1 MLEMVGDQEVP
12 ALISLN
18 LLVKKTEVSIFH
30 IFIIYYKY
38 LSKFVLHNLTFQ
50 QKISNY
56 KIEISVPAEKIRV
69 GRDFQVIVPEFI
81 PVNER
86 RLDKCPDRAL
96 LVWSPTTDIPDQKCK
111 LDEYII
117 LAKEK
122 YGYNGEQALGML
134 FWHKHNLERAV
145 LDLSNFTP
153 FPDEWTVEDK
163 VLFEQAFQFHGK
175 SFHRIRQML
184 PDKSIAS
191 LVKYYYSWK
200 KTRSRTSLMDRQ
212 ARKLTSSGKDG
223 ENGSENGS
231 ELGSN
236 TDSESEE
243 KVRIFFYN
251 HKWTIHRGIRR
262 GKNQTVPGSQ
272 GADGKASSDSENIP
286 QVQGIICCRGLVATA
301 VLLVIMFVQRQRD
314 TRVIAAICTG
324 GQRTGV
330 ARPLSSMPGRS
341 NKRKPP
347 RGLVVNHDDLAVLAG
362 QPNQANNSLQAID
375 TEIISLKRQIQT
387 NKQQVSAL
395 KRKTVDG
402 IDDLRPPEVTNRINA
417 RWTNDELLLAV
428 QGVRKYGKDFSAI
441 ADVIG
446 TKTEAHL
453 RSFFVNYRRRYNLDA
468 VLKEYEAENG
478 PILIDD
484 EKDEKIE
491 VEQTQN
497 NESPETSQRSK
508 SSTNVNQ
515 AAK

>member
-1 MLEMVGDQEVP
+1 MVLAERNSENVRNGRRSRGPSPNQ
-12 ALISLN
+12 
-18 LLVKKTEVSIFH
+18 TES
-30 IFIIYYKY
+30 
-38 LSKFVLHNLTFQ
+38 S
-50 QKISNY
+50 S
-56 KIEISVPAEKIRV
+56 EEDGVPAEKIRV
-69 GRDFQVIVPEFI
+69 GRDYQVIVPELI

-96 LVWSPTTDIPDQKCK
+96 LVWSPTTDIPDQK

-212 ARKLTSSGKDG
+212 ARKLTSGGKDG

-243 KVRIFFYN
+243 KGSCSNCGVACHSVR
-251 HKWTIHRGIRR
+251 
-262 GKNQTVPGSQ
+262 
-272 GADGKASSDSENIP
+272 
-286 QVQGIICCRGLVATA
+286 ATPKGHA
-301 VLLVIMFVQRQRD
+301 CHSCYLHWR
-314 TRVIAAICTG
+314 
-324 GQRTGV
+324 RTGV

-362 QPNQANNSLQAID
+362 QPNQANNSLLAID
-375 TEIISLKRQIQT
+375 TEIVSLKRQIQT

-395 KRKTVDG
+395 KRKTADG
-402 IDDLRPPEVTNRINA
+402 IDVLRPPEVSGRINA

-446 TKTEAHL
+446 TKTESHL

-468 VLKEYEAENG
+468 VLREYEAENG

-484 EKDEKIE
+484 EKEEKME
-491 VEQTQN
+491 VEQTSN
-497 NESPETSQRSK
+497 NESPETSQKSK
-508 SSTNVNQ
+508 SSVSVNQ
-515 AAK
+515 STK